1 MPPENVRKY
10 FVSWPFQGIQK
21 WNIVLKWD
29 NVLIVVLI
37 CTQTP
42 RDHPLSTYAKYSKK
56 LTFLTPWYAHVRVCI
71 RRLEMLVFRKILRTD
86 LMNDP
91 QWICIEVIP
100 IQYLLVKLQ
109 EWKHESNVWNLFY
122 VNNKEN
128 RITPMKT
135 HLSNCSGVKAISM
148 RGVCYEQLLNVPKCL
163 TPDSFKLINICW
175 EFGRQIAPW
184 CPCKL
189 WSLPSLLTDVR

>member
-1 MPPENVRKY
+1 MYTNTKGPSIKYVRKIFQKTNISNPLIRTRTCVY
-10 FVSWPFQGIQK
+10 QEVRNVSFSENFAYGLNEWPPMNMY
-21 WNIVLKWD
+21 WS
-29 NVLIVVLI
+29 
-37 CTQTP
+37 TP
-42 RDHPLSTYAKYSKK
+42 HP
-56 LTFLTPWYAHVRVCI
+56 V
-71 RRLEMLVFRKILRTD
+71 
-86 LMNDP
+86 
-91 QWICIEVIP
+91 
-100 IQYLLVKLQ
+100 LVKLQ

-189 WSLPSLLTDVR
+189 WSLPSLLIDVR